1 MKNERTYEVSVKEF
15 NDEKLVDIFKT
26 LVNEINKNSLMF
38 VRGELV
44 KKNDGSITFRTDKRR
59 EALDML
65 CFMDKVFK
73 ENEIIVDIDG

>member
-26 LVNEINKNSLMF
+26 LVNEIKKNSLMF

-44 KKNDGSITFRTDKRR
+44 KKNDWSITFRTDKRR